1 MSFEDFIKT
10 LGLLIKQARE
20 ARLMTLYVLS
30 TETNIVADQIQ
41 KIESAKHGG
50 IEIFTYLKLLAGLKI
65 TLTFTKNENIN
76 QKLIP
81 IPDNILNFIHT
92 LFLDLTRD
100 YDNQF
105 LNSNEKLLIKKIGQL
120 LFQKRTN
127 LKLSQ
132 KELAKKAN
140 ISNTTIV
147 RLEQGKYNFRLSTLY
162 KITSALNN
170 K

>member
-1 MSFEDFIKT
+1 MSFEYFIQI
-10 LGLLIKQARE
+10 LGLLIKQSRE
-20 ARLMTLYVLS
+20 ARLMTLHALS
-30 TETNIVADQIQ
+30 IETDIVADQIQ
-41 KIESAKHGG
+41 KIESSKHGG
-50 IEIFTYLKLLAGLKI
+50 IEILTYIKLLKGLKI
-65 TLTFTKNENIN
+65 TLTFTKNENVN
-76 QKLIP
+76 QKLVP
-81 IPDNILNFIHT
+81 MPHNILIFIHT

-105 LNSNEKLLIKKIGQL
+105 LNNNEKLLIKKIGQL

-147 RLEQGKYNFRLSTLY
+147 RLERGQYNFRLSTLY
-162 KITSALNN
+162 KITTALNN

>member
-1 MSFEDFIKT
+1 MSFEDFVKT
-10 LGLLIKQARE
+10 LGLLIKQSRE
-20 ARLMTLYVLS
+20 ARLMTLHVLS
-30 TETNIVADQIQ
+30 KETDIVADQIQ

-50 IEIFTYLKLLAGLKI
+50 IEIFTYIKLLKGLKI
-65 TLTFTKNENIN
+65 TLIFTKNENKN
-76 QKLIP
+76 QKIIP
-81 IPDNILNFIHT
+81 IPDNTLNFIHT

-105 LNSNEKLLIKKIGQL
+105 LNRNANLLIKKIGQL

-140 ISNTTIV
+140 ISNRTIV
-147 RLEQGKYNFRLSTLY
+147 RLEQGQYNFRLSTLY
-162 KITSALNN
+162 KITTALNT